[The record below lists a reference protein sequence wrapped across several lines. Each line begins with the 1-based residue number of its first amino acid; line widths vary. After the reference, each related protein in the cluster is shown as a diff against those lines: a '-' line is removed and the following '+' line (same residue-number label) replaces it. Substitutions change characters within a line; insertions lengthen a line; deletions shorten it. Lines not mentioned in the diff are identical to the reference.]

1 MGTNVTQVLQDS
13 GYYTPGQKEH
23 IHNLLV
29 PSGHQYW
36 PGLPNVGCKCNIWL
50 ITLNGREEW
59 FEDNRGSL
67 VRMGQYGDEC
77 DHFSMMQPQWIG
89 EVGVQVD
96 KAMKAIVSSLWR
108 ESAFFFSRRLLY
120 KYGGC
125 KCLCFDSEV
134 GHVHACSPSLGN
146 NCRLH
151 DIENLTLEVKDYIN
165 ISFPLRSWVG
175 ETSLIAHIPLLFN
188 LKLRIQSLGSLALE
202 PKFGNTTRYFEEDCI
217 LRN

>member
-1 MGTNVTQVLQDS
+1 MNIFQAFQPWRFGQSIPLDPCLSRWILPDTYAIWHPVLIVVGSICHGDGTNVTQVLQDS

-96 KAMKAIVSSLWR
+96 KAMKAIVSSL
-108 ESAFFFSRRLLY
+108 
-120 KYGGC
+120 
-125 KCLCFDSEV
+125 
-134 GHVHACSPSLGN
+134 
-146 NCRLH
+146 
-151 DIENLTLEVKDYIN
+151 
-165 ISFPLRSWVG
+165 
-175 ETSLIAHIPLLFN
+175 
-188 LKLRIQSLGSLALE
+188 
-202 PKFGNTTRYFEEDCI
+202 
-217 LRN
+217 